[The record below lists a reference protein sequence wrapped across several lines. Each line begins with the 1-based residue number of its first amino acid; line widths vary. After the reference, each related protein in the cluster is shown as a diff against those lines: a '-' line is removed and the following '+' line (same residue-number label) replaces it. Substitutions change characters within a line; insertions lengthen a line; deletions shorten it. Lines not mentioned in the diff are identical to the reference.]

1 MIDFKVLWRT
11 QFSITCLILCVMACS
26 LLTIS
31 SHSLDPLQYGAEEAP
46 FFTSQ
51 TMAQFKWFALGL
63 VVYFLSASFD
73 YHRLREWAWLFYLVS
88 IAMLIGVFFTAPI
101 ANVHRWYRVPGLGM
115 SIQPSELAK
124 ITCVMA
130 MAWYLERKNRGL
142 EALFFCGLIAAIP
155 FALILKQPDLGAAL
169 VIYPIT
175 LGMLYFADVHPRVI
189 RLMGWTGLLALF
201 FIMAIFLG
209 FLSHE
214 ELRPWATQ
222 VFREYQYERLNP
234 GGYHNVAGQIAV
246 SLGSFWGQGW
256 RQGVYSNQ
264 GWLPE
269 PYTDSIFASFS
280 EEFGLVG
287 SLFLLG
293 LYGAI
298 CWQTF
303 EIAARTKD
311 RFGQLLVAG
320 LGLYLGIHVLVNI
333 SMMIGLF
340 PITGVALPLMS
351 YGGSASL
358 FAFMALGIIQSVWA
372 RRFMF

>member
-1 MIDFKVLWRT
+1 
-11 QFSITCLILCVMACS
+11 
-26 LLTIS
+26 
-31 SHSLDPLQYGAEEAP
+31 
-46 FFTSQ
+46 
-51 TMAQFKWFALGL
+51 
-63 VVYFLSASFD
+63 
-73 YHRLREWAWLFYLVS
+73 
-88 IAMLIGVFFTAPI
+88 MLIGVFFTAPI
-101 ANVHRWYRVPGLGM
+101 ANVHRWYRLPLIGM
-115 SIQPSELAK
+115 SLQPSELAK

-130 MAWYLERKNRGL
+130 MAWYLEQRAQGWKSL
-142 EALFFCGLIAAIP
+142 VFCGLIAFIP
-155 FALILKQPDLGAAL
+155 FVLILKQPDLGAAL

-175 LGMLYFADVHPRVI
+175 LGMLYYAGVFPRMI
-189 RLMGWTGLLALF
+189 RFLGWSGLLALG

-214 ELRPWATQ
+214 EMRPWAIKI
-222 VFREYQYERLNP
+222 FREYQYERLNP
-234 GGYHNVAGQIAV
+234 GGYHNLAGRIAV
-246 SLGSFWGQGW
+246 SLGSIWGKGW

-287 SLFLLG
+287 SLFLLC
-293 LYGAI
+293 LYGGL
-298 CWQTF
+298 CWQSLA
-303 EIAARTKD
+303 IASMTKD
-311 RFGQLLVAG
+311 RFGQLLVVG
-320 LGLYLGIHVLVNI
+320 LSLYLGIHVLVNT

-358 FAFMALGIIQSVWA
+358 FAFMALGLIQSVWA

>member
-1 MIDFKVLWRT
+1 
-11 QFSITCLILCVMACS
+11 MACS

-31 SHSLDPLQYGAEEAP
+31 SHSFDALQYGAEDAP
-46 FFTSQ
+46 FLTSQ
-51 TMAQFKWFALGL
+51 TLAQLKWFALGL

-73 YHRLREWAWLFYLVS
+73 YHRLRDFAWLLYLLSLV
-88 IAMLIGVFFTAPI
+88 MLIGVFFTAPI
-101 ANVHRWYRVPGLGM
+101 ANVHRWYRLPGIGM

-130 MAWYLERKNRGL
+130 MAWFLEQKAEGWKSL
-142 EALFFCGLIAAIP
+142 VFCALIALIP
-155 FALILKQPDLGAAL
+155 FVLILKQPDLGAAL

-175 LGMLYFADVHPRVI
+175 LGMLYFAGVYPRMI
-189 RLMGWTGLLALF
+189 RFLGWAGLLALG

-214 ELRPWATQ
+214 EMRPWATKI
-222 VFREYQYERLNP
+222 FREYQYERLNP
-234 GGYHNVAGQIAV
+234 GGYHNLAGQIAV

-293 LYGAI
+293 LYAGI
-298 CWQTF
+298 CWQAF
-303 EIAARTKD
+303 EIASLTKD

-358 FAFMALGIIQSVWA
+358 FAFMALGLIQSVWA